1 MSKNNKN
8 SLINNSIQTITEI
21 STTKENETTLLIGTE
36 NGLSKVIVSNN
47 KLDKYDVSLKFNNY
61 PNTEGLID
69 KSLSGILNDD
79 NGFLWISSHTGLMRF
94 NQTDGSI
101 ISFGYA
107 DGLNS
112 NIFNSDAACKSE
124 SGLIVFGSVKGPVII
139 NPNELKLSEYK
150 PKIILTD
157 FQIFNKSI
165 EPGDNSALK
174 TSISFADKIDLKYD
188 QNMITIKFASMDF
201 NSTEQIQYSY
211 KLEGFDKDWIYSTK
225 RRSATYNNLNP
236 GTYFF
241 RIKATNSDGIWVK
254 V

>member
-1 MSKNNKN
+1 M
-8 SLINNSIQTITEI
+8 
-21 STTKENETTLLIGTE
+21 
-36 NGLSKVIVSNN
+36 
-47 KLDKYDVSLKFNNY
+47 KFNNY

-94 NQTDGSI
+94 NQTDRSI
-101 ISFGYA
+101 TSFGYA

-124 SGLIVFGSVKGPVII
+124 SGLIVFGSVKGPAII

-174 TSISFADKIDLKYD
+174 TSISFADKIDLNYD
-188 QNMITIKFASMDF
+188 QNVITIKFASMDF
-201 NSTEQIQYSY
+201 NSSEQIQYSY
-211 KLEGFDKDWIYSTK
+211 KLEGFDKDWVKNVSLN
-225 RRSATYNNLNP
+225 SATYTNLDP
-236 GTYFF
+236 GSYIFKV
-241 RIKATNSDGIWVK
+241 ISTNSDGFWSDNLASIKIVIAAASLENSVGIYLLFDVNWFRNICNQK
-254 V
+254 I